1 MSLLSRVNKFAS
13 VLPNSRASFARFSS
27 LGGIPVVDSPTLY
40 SHLQASN
47 DSKFVTVDVRPM
59 EEIRATY
66 GRPIDAYLEPEELS
80 SEEAIKYVHLDE
92 ITSGE
97 WLESSPEDFEEEF
110 NFPHPLH
117 NNNKT
122 IVFICRGGVRSKL
135 ACEVARQQGVG
146 NVANY
151 LEGAAG
157 WDFWWSK

>member
-27 LGGIPVVDSPTLY
+27 FGIPVVDSSTLY

-80 SEEAIKYVHLDE
+80 SEEGAI
-92 ITSGE
+92 
-97 WLESSPEDFEEEF
+97 
-110 NFPHPLH
+110 
-117 NNNKT
+117 
-122 IVFICRGGVRSKL
+122 
-135 ACEVARQQGVG
+135 
-146 NVANY
+146 
-151 LEGAAG
+151 
-157 WDFWWSK
+157 